1 MNKKELK
8 TIAKKIAKQEYIIQ
22 THEEGSDEAIAAQNE
37 IMRLTSSLR
46 HIEDIIAVEELI
58 SDYLAEMS

>member
-22 THEEGSDEAIAAQNE
+22 THEEGSDEAVAAQNE

>member
-22 THEEGSDEAIAAQNE
+22 THEEGSDEAVTAQNE

>member
-8 TIAKKIAKQEYIIQ
+8 TVAKKIAKQEYIIQ

>member
-22 THEEGSDEAIAAQNE
+22 THEEGSDEVIAAQNE
-37 IMRLTSSLR
+37 IMRLTSSFR
-46 HIEDIIAVEELI
+46 NIEDLLAAEELI
-58 SDYLAEMS
+58 ADYLADMS

>member
-22 THEEGSDEAIAAQNE
+22 THEEGSDEVVAAQNE

>member
-58 SDYLAEMS
+58 ADYLAEMS